1 MTEIQRSGRKI
12 VDARVR
18 LPVELRPPTD
28 EPEGLFDQY
37 DAVLNTGA
45 TRDKTLEDLIADMDG
60 AGVGRALVHAEW
72 EYPTDTDALNEAVAQ
87 LVADNERFVGVGT
100 IAMPPRYPTR
110 AVQQVKQAS
119 ASGLVGISIQPA
131 FADLDMDDRWLYPVY
146 AECEELEL
154 TMCVHTGVN
163 YSPEHRMDHEAPH
176 RLDRIAGDFPGLRI
190 VACHAGWP
198 YVTQMVAIARRHTN
212 VYLEFGGLAPK
223 YVDAPDSGW
232 APLRRMMRNLLR
244 GQILFGTDWP
254 VMSQDPVLGQ
264 WEAMDLSEDVLE
276 QLCSVNVAK
285 AFRLDHG

>member
-1 MTEIQRSGRKI
+1 MRRETCPTPLCQGARTLLHVVSISCTTFRQLAMTEIQRSGRKI

-18 LPVELRPPTD
+18 LPLELRPPTD

-163 YSPEHRMDHEAPH
+163 YSPEHRMDHEAP
-176 RLDRIAGDFPGLRI
+176 
-190 VACHAGWP
+190 
-198 YVTQMVAIARRHTN
+198 
-212 VYLEFGGLAPK
+212 
-223 YVDAPDSGW
+223 
-232 APLRRMMRNLLR
+232 
-244 GQILFGTDWP
+244 
-254 VMSQDPVLGQ
+254 
-264 WEAMDLSEDVLE
+264 
-276 QLCSVNVAK
+276 
-285 AFRLDHG
+285 